1 MKSILKNKSSNFF
14 LIARGGLF
22 LFGATIGVGIFAL
35 PEAVY
40 RFGVGWGLVVLLLVG
55 VVNWLLNLLYAQ
67 LVLGAGINCQLA
79 GYGRHYLGKIGYFLG
94 SLVLL
99 VNINGALLAYLIGAG
114 NFLNFLLPLG
124 NYLYWGLIFFALV
137 SVVVFYG
144 LRVINKI
151 NSKLIW
157 LLIVL
162 LIIFLF
168 WGLGNL
174 DVANLRAVNIQDRG
188 NILGLVS
195 ILFFSYASFAVV
207 PELGEI
213 NKFQKK
219 PLLESITLGGIL
231 TVVLYFFFVLVVIG
245 LLGSSTGANL
255 IDNLAVVSPF
265 WARILAVVAV
275 LALVSSFFSF
285 SFALREFWY
294 QDVGLG
300 SNQALLV
307 TLLPSL
313 ALYLLGVRNFTSVV
327 SITGGVSSIL
337 MLVIIFSCWGK
348 MKFNQRKPDSREKE
362 KNRVG
367 EPGLEPGASSSRC

>member
-1 MKSILKNKSSNFF
+1 
-14 LIARGGLF
+14 
-22 LFGATIGVGIFAL
+22 
-35 PEAVY
+35 
-40 RFGVGWGLVVLLLVG
+40 
-55 VVNWLLNLLYAQ
+55 
-67 LVLGAGINCQLA
+67 
-79 GYGRHYLGKIGYFLG
+79 
-94 SLVLL
+94 
-99 VNINGALLAYLIGAG
+99 
-114 NFLNFLLPLG
+114 
-124 NYLYWGLIFFALV
+124 
-137 SVVVFYG
+137 VVFYG

-162 LIIFLF
+162 LVIFLF

-174 DVANLRAVNIQDRG
+174 NVANLRAVNIQDRG

-219 PLLESITLGGIL
+219 PLLESITLGGMLAMI
-231 TVVLYFFFVLVVIG
+231 LYFFFVLAVIG
-245 LLGSSTGANL
+245 LLGNGSVGGVSL
-255 IDNLAVVSPF
+255 INNLAVVSPF

-294 QDVGLG
+294 QDIGLG

-313 ALYLLGVRNFTSVV
+313 ALYLLGFVILPVLLV
-327 SITGGVSSIL
+327 S
-337 MLVIIFSCWGK
+337 
-348 MKFNQRKPDSREKE
+348 
-362 KNRVG
+362 
-367 EPGLEPGASSSRC
+367 LEAYPQF